1 MKQFIIFPTHQT
13 EGMYGYSAIAIEVT
27 NDNILALQHSIH
39 SLTKVREINDKITSI
54 CYETPSVEI
63 KLFND
68 EFETQID
75 SVHLFELN
83 EDQVNKFQIKGY
95 CSVLSPILTVST
107 YQIKIEFEAKF
118 SNSKVYCEFNQED
131 LNFNYNKLGY

>member
-1 MKQFIIFPTHQT
+1 MKQFIIFPTNQT

-27 NDNILALQHSIH
+27 NENILALQESIN
-39 SLTKVREINDKITSI
+39 SLNKVREINDKITSI

-68 EFETQID
+68 EFEPQID
-75 SVHLFELN
+75 VIHLIELN
-83 EDQVNKFQIKGY
+83 KDQVNEFQIEGD
-95 CSVLSPILTVST
+95 CRVLSPILTVST

-118 SNSKVYCEFNQED
+118 SNEQVYCDFKQED

>member
-1 MKQFIIFPTHQT
+1 MKQFIIFPARQT
-13 EGMYGYSAIAIEVT
+13 DGMYGYSAIAIEVT
-27 NDNILALQHSIH
+27 SDNILALQDSIQT
-39 SLTKVREINDKITSI
+39 LNKVREINDKITSI

-68 EFETQID
+68 EFEPQID
-75 SVHLFELN
+75 EIHLIELN
-83 EDQVNKFQIKGY
+83 KDQVNEFQIEGD
-95 CSVLSPILTVST
+95 CRVLSPILTVST

-118 SNSKVYCEFNQED
+118 SNEQVYCDFKQED